1 MPRDS
6 ACIGNRLVHIFMATE
21 DVTRMKT
28 ELKQYLA
35 KIGKKGGK
43 AGRGAA
49 KRRSRKHYRQAALK
63 RWAAEKKGGQS

>member
-1 MPRDS
+1 
-6 ACIGNRLVHIFMATE
+6 
-21 DVTRMKT
+21 MKA

-49 KRRSRKHYRQAALK
+49 KRRRRKHYRQAGLK

>member
-1 MPRDS
+1 
-6 ACIGNRLVHIFMATE
+6 MATE